1 MADILRAMPGVAD
14 LEALATVLV
23 SVALVTNYHN
33 PGGLKQKFIL
43 SQFWRPKALSG
54 HHPEVLEELF
64 QLVVAAGILWLV
76 AAPSSLYV
84 SVALLPLP
92 SVSNLRLPLC

>member
-43 SQFWRPKALSG
+43 SQF
-54 HHPEVLEELF
+54 
-64 QLVVAAGILWLV
+64 
-76 AAPSSLYV
+76 
-84 SVALLPLP
+84 
-92 SVSNLRLPLC
+92 

>member
-1 MADILRAMPGVAD
+1 MPRVAD

-33 PGGLKQKFIL
+33 PGGLKQKP
-43 SQFWRPKALSG
+43 QFWRPKALNG

-84 SVALLPLP
+84 SVTLLPLP
-92 SVSNLRLPLC
+92 SVSNLRLSASLLGRHCNSI